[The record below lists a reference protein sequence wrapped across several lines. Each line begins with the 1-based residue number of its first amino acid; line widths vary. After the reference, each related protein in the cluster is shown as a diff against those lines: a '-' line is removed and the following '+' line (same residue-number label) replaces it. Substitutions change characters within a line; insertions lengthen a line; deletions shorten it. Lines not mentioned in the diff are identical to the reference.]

1 MWLDFESH
9 LLPEPSQ
16 SIGSDNRIDL
26 PLAAKGTHLN
36 AKVAREVKIAAS
48 MERILKDLGEDPNRE
63 GLLKTPERY
72 AKSMLFFMKGY
83 EESAM
88 EIGKNAIYEVD
99 HNEIVLVRDIE
110 VFSMCEHHLIPFTGK
125 VHIGYIP
132 NGRVLGLSKLA
143 RIAEVFARRLQIQE
157 RLTQQIAQAV
167 HEILQPQGVAVVM
180 ESAHMCMVMRCIQK
194 TSSMTIT
201 GCRTGI
207 FKMDKDSKEQFKFL
221 LNLKQ

>member
-1 MWLDFESH
+1 
-9 LLPEPSQ
+9 
-16 SIGSDNRIDL
+16 
-26 PLAAKGTHLN
+26 
-36 AKVAREVKIAAS
+36 
-48 MERILKDLGEDPNRE
+48 
-63 GLLKTPERY
+63 
-72 AKSMLFFMKGY
+72 
-83 EESAM
+83 
-88 EIGKNAIYEVD
+88 
-99 HNEIVLVRDIE
+99 
-110 VFSMCEHHLIPFTGK
+110 
-125 VHIGYIP
+125 
-132 NGRVLGLSKLA
+132 VLGLSKLA